1 MLRPLPI
8 LMVKCSITNRLV
20 KENAESLASYDLS
33 NQKGHWKEQF
43 CPGGNMDKTNGLFY
57 F

>member
-1 MLRPLPI
+1 MLIELMLRPLPI

-33 NQKGHWKEQF
+33 NQKGH
-43 CPGGNMDKTNGLFY
+43 
-57 F
+57 